1 LIIPTQRSSDSCS
14 GHGSGGRAKIS
25 EQDKLIDF
33 HDYTNYG
40 TYVDRVA
47 DPAWARFFKQ
57 SVPATGGII
66 ADVGCGGGIYTRA
79 VTIVRP
85 DIVIGVDFSSV
96 SLASAAE
103 YCGDLPVVRFLL
115 SSATDIALREGS
127 IDVVVERALIH
138 HLDSLTANFAE
149 IRRILKPRG
158 LVWIQDRTID
168 DVLLPASQEHI
179 RGYYLQYYP
188 KLRAI
193 EVNRRR
199 HEKAVAG
206 ALREAGFVDVTTRKL
221 IELRKSFQDLEALRD
236 EILSRRGRS
245 ILHAVSD
252 GELEELAALIGKS
265 ITHWPVHERD
275 RWTVWTAV
283 RPAS

>member
-1 LIIPTQRSSDSCS
+1 
-14 GHGSGGRAKIS
+14 
-25 EQDKLIDF
+25 
-33 HDYTNYG
+33 
-40 TYVDRVA
+40 
-47 DPAWARFFKQ
+47 
-57 SVPATGGII
+57 
-66 ADVGCGGGIYTRA
+66 